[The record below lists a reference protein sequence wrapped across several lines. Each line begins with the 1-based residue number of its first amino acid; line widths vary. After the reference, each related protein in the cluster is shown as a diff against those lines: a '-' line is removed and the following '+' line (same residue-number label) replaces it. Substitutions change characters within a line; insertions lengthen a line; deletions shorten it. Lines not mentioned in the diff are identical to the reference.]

1 MGNGKTIGL
10 FFFFGGILLLLVYGL
25 YQIVQEINGVD
36 PFIAVGAG
44 AIIIGI
50 IVLIISVLF
59 EQSDDMKKRKQE
71 IKKEDFE
78 P

>member
-1 MGNGKTIGL
+1 MSTGKTIGL
-10 FFFFGGILLLLVYGL
+10 FLFFGGILLLLVYGL
-25 YQIVQEINGVD
+25 YQIVQEISGID

-44 AIIIGI
+44 AILIGV
-50 IVLIISVLF
+50 IVLIISILF